1 MQFNPATLQK
11 IIEDRG
17 TLVCSVSYDANVG
30 SPWYRGTASV
40 VKYDGHYYAFDDNDL
55 SEGPYDT
62 LADALGEAHLCFGGL
77 DITISV
83 SDLTPAQYASMMK
96 IDAPAG
102 HVIRINGER
111 WALGNDRQLRPMR
124 VRT

>member
-11 IIEDRG
+11 IIQERG
-17 TLVCSVSYDANVG
+17 TLVCTASYDANVG
-30 SPWYRGTASV
+30 SPWYRGVASV
-40 VKYDGHYYAFDDNDL
+40 LMYDGYYYATDDNDL
-55 SEGPYDT
+55 FEGPYDT
-62 LADALGEAHLCFGGL
+62 LLDALGEAHLCFGDV

-83 SDLTPAQYASMMK
+83 TGLTPAQYAGKMT

-102 HVIRINGER
+102 HVVRINGER

-124 VRT
+124 IHV